1 MAKNINTFLGFD
13 LSTQQV
19 RGLHLSFLLL
29 LLSLYILSFSSFFH
43 AHLYLHLYLHLNS
56 TLLTQLKA
64 IAINDQL
71 KIVHQTLVNYDTDLP
86 EFR

>member
-43 AHLYLHLYLHLNS
+43 AHLYLHLNS